1 MLHEPAKLTNR
12 HEQLQDDM
20 DIPTICQRLFYQG
33 HELLDNQATVAT
45 LGVLSNDIFDLR
57 EVKEDEDLLN
67 DSDTDRPPTKRRREE
82 GRAFGGTLLAGDFS
96 SDREVPED
104 TATDLGSERGSSA
117 GPQDQHDSSTGGGGI
132 ACSACTYVNPA
143 EVGAC
148 EMCETPLRRCVR

>member
-1 MLHEPAKLTNR
+1 
-12 HEQLQDDM
+12 M

-33 HELLDNQATVAT
+33 DELLDNEATVAT

-57 EVKEDEDLLN
+57 EVKEDEELLN

-104 TATDLGSERGSSA
+104 SMTDLGSERGSSVGVQDLHGTTA
-117 GPQDQHDSSTGGGGI
+117 GGAI
-132 ACSACTYVNPA
+132 ACSACTYVNSA
-143 EVGAC
+143 EMGAC
-148 EMCETPLRRCVR
+148 EMCETPLR